1 MTDYYEALGISRE
14 AEADEIAKA
23 FRRYSMA
30 YNPQCHPDH
39 PDPQVLMQQYKLVCQ
54 AYSILSEP
62 KIKAV
67 YDLYGEEGVRHG
79 GAGNQ
84 GFPGG
89 LDIDAIEPQAV
100 FKKFFGVDNPF
111 QVVGNV
117 DGVQNNQHDFFSH
130 VAALPKRLPK
140 CAPLEVKLPI
150 TLEDVYYGAMRTAS
164 WKCQHTRKLQP
175 VSYSTESFELRV
187 EKGAKNGD
195 RFTIE
200 GKGNTA
206 HEHARG
212 DVIVLLELQPH
223 ERFRREGN
231 NLVMVVPISLAEAL
245 CGTTIVVRSMEGRQL
260 SVLIDEIVHPKFR
273 TRIVG
278 EGLPESSDQSSP
290 RGDLIIECATQ
301 FPSFLTL
308 EQKSELRRILDA
320 K

>member
-1 MTDYYEALGISRE
+1 MTDYYEALGLTRE

-30 YNPQCHPDH
+30 YNPQCHEDH
-39 PDPQVLMQQYKLVCQ
+39 PDPQALMQQYKLVCQ

-62 KIKAV
+62 KIKAI
-67 YDLYGEEGVRHG
+67 YDMYGYEGVRHG
-79 GAGNQ
+79 GTGSQ

-89 LDIDAIEPQAV
+89 LDIDAIDPHAV

-111 QVVGNV
+111 QVVGNI
-117 DGVQNNQHDFFSH
+117 DSVQNNQHEFFSH
-130 VAALPKRLPK
+130 VSALPKKLPK
-140 CAPLEVKLPI
+140 CAPLEVHLPM
-150 TLEDVYYGAMRTAS
+150 TLEDVYYGAMRTAT
-164 WKCQHTRKLQP
+164 WKCTHRRKQQP
-175 VSYSTESFELRV
+175 DTYSTESFELRV
-187 EKGAKNGD
+187 EKGAKTGD

-200 GKGNTA
+200 GKGDTA
-206 HEHARG
+206 FEHARG
-212 DVIVLLELQPH
+212 DVIVILELQPH
-223 ERFRREGN
+223 ERFKREGN
-231 NLVMVVPISLAEAL
+231 NLVMVVPISLTEAL
-245 CGTTIVVRSMEGRQL
+245 CGTTIVVRSMEGREL

-278 EGLPESSDQSSP
+278 EGLPQDQDQSAP